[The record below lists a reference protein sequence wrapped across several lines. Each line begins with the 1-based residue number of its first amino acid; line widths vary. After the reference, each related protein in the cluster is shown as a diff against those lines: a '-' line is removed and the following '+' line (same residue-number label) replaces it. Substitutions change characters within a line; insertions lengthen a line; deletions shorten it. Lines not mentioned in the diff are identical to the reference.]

1 MSAVDAGV
9 HHALSLVRRR
19 ITAAAERAGR
29 DPAGVTL
36 IAATKTV
43 APERIVEVVLAG
55 VRDLGENRVQEA
67 VSKRPRLPAEV
78 RWHLIGHLQTN
89 KAGRAA
95 AIFDTVHSVDGERI
109 AAALDAR
116 RPPEL
121 PPLEVLLEVELTGLP
136 GHTGYRPEELAAAVD
151 AVAGRPRLRILG
163 LMTMAA
169 PVDDPELARPYFRRL
184 RQLRDQVE
192 ERTGRRLPELSMGM
206 SDDFEVAVE
215 EGATMVRVGRALFGA
230 RPPRPGP
237 GSSGA

>member
-1 MSAVDAGV
+1 MVMSAVDAGV
-9 HHALSLVRRR
+9 HHALSVLRGR
-19 ITAAAERAGR
+19 IAAAAERASR
-29 DPAGVTL
+29 DPAGITL

-43 APERIVEVVLAG
+43 APERIVEVVAAG

-67 VSKRPRLPAEV
+67 VAKRPQLPADV

-121 PPLEVLLEVELTGLP
+121 SPLEVLLEVELTGLP
-136 GHTGYRPEELAAAVD
+136 GHTGYRPEDLVAAVD
-151 AVAGRPRLRILG
+151 AVAARERLRILG

-184 RQLRDQVE
+184 RELRDQVE
-192 ERTGRRLPELSMGM
+192 ERTGRRLPALSMGM

-230 RPPRPGP
+230 RPPRTPRP
-237 GSSGA
+237 